1 MKQIDAGGL
10 SFREN
15 RRRNKYYVDKTL
27 LIKDIL
33 ESNDSGVFLFTRPR
47 RFGKTTNL
55 TMMDAFFNIDYKG
68 NDWFDGLAI
77 SRYPEYDGY
86 KNAFPVINLNMKD
99 TKSPDYENFMNAL
112 GGAIV
117 DALKKHPY
125 LIDSPILM
133 KDEKILIDALLTGNA
148 DRDQLKTSLRKISE
162 ILERHHGKKVVI
174 LIDEY
179 DIAVSDSFGE
189 ESHRPIMDLLGGFI
203 GAAVKNNDSLQM
215 AYITGVMQI
224 AKESLFSDLNNVKV
238 NNIFSKASDER
249 FGFTEGEVKDFLS
262 YYGHPEKFEEAKEW
276 YDGYRFG
283 DAEIYNPWSI
293 INYVSDGFTP
303 RPYWVDS
310 GGDGVVRWLLER
322 IDDRNFSDI
331 MGLVD
336 LGTVRVRMKEAL
348 VFSKLDTSE
357 VSIYSLMAMSG
368 YLKATYA
375 GDGMYDISIPNME
388 VAGMV
393 EGLLSTITP
402 VSDGLFDDFNR
413 AVLEGDADRMTDI
426 LQDILLNGSCMNLE
440 KEYAYE
446 LILMTVMHSLTRRY
460 DMKTECE
467 SGNGRTDIIM
477 RPRDGGTVP
486 MIFELKRSASEKD
499 LEADAD
505 GAISQIHE
513 RKYYMGMKG
522 RVVLFG
528 ISFWVKVPKVKVEI
542 VEI

>member
-1 MKQIDAGGL
+1 M
-10 SFREN
+10 
-15 RRRNKYYVDKTL
+15 
-27 LIKDIL
+27 
-33 ESNDSGVFLFTRPR
+33 
-47 RFGKTTNL
+47 
-55 TMMDAFFNIDYKG
+55 
-68 NDWFDGLAI
+68 
-77 SRYPEYDGY
+77 
-86 KNAFPVINLNMKD
+86 
-99 TKSPDYENFMNAL
+99 
-112 GGAIV
+112 
-117 DALKKHPY
+117 
-125 LIDSPILM
+125 
-133 KDEKILIDALLTGNA
+133 
-148 DRDQLKTSLRKISE
+148 
-162 ILERHHGKKVVI
+162 
-174 LIDEY
+174 
-179 DIAVSDSFGE
+179 
-189 ESHRPIMDLLGGFI
+189 
-203 GAAVKNNDSLQM
+203 
-215 AYITGVMQI
+215 
-224 AKESLFSDLNNVKV
+224 
-238 NNIFSKASDER
+238 
-249 FGFTEGEVKDFLS
+249 
-262 YYGHPEKFEEAKEW
+262 
-276 YDGYRFG
+276 
-283 DAEIYNPWSI
+283 
-293 INYVSDGFTP
+293 SDGFTP

-322 IDDRNFSDI
+322 IDDKNFSDI

-402 VSDGLFDDFNR
+402 VSDRLFDDFNR

-426 LQDILLNGSCMNLE
+426 LQDILLNGSYMNLE

-460 DMKTECE
+460 DMKTEYE

-486 MIFELKRSASEKD
+486 MIFELKRSASEED